1 MMFTSLTFA
10 QINPIDFEPEG
21 NGADWTW
28 EVFENADNPPVEII
42 DNPDPTGANT
52 SATVAQFTAK
62 ADGASFAGTISDGIG
77 SYLLDETNRTITIT
91 VWKSVISDV
100 GIKLE
105 TESGFSPGEIKVANT
120 ATGEWEE
127 ITFDFSSYANPPEGE
142 QYTGITVF
150 PDFQERDQ
158 DNTVYFDNIVFSEG
172 SGDGG
177 NGDDGDN
184 GDGDGDLAGPR
195 NPIDFENDGF
205 GADWT
210 WSVFENADNPAL
222 EIIDN
227 PDMNG
232 NTSSK
237 VAQFTA
243 RADGQPFAGVESA
256 HGDTDLG
263 PFVLDETNSTI
274 TIMVWKP
281 TISDVGVKLVA
292 ESGWSQPEVKVSNT
306 VVNEWEELTFDFSEF
321 PNPPAEEGPYD
332 QIVVFPDFVDGD
344 RTQDNIVYFDN
355 ITFSGE
361 GDGGDNGDIP
371 AGNLLTNGDFE
382 SGDDGS
388 WYGNALDIRTEGDNS
403 FNFADVETAGN
414 AFDVNIS
421 QDVDLMPG
429 QSYLLSFEA
438 STGAGDTRDMVVGIG
453 ESQGPFRASTET
465 VTLTETTQTY
475 RVDLVATDDDT
486 GEDFG
491 DATSRV
497 LFDMGADVG
506 IVVIDNVSLEATTIE
521 AFSLVSPPDET
532 SLSLTGD
539 GTSEAVIEWSEAVSS
554 GDVTYVWHADV
565 PGSDFSDP
573 LVSIPSDDNGQA
585 TSLTLTFAALDQ
597 ALADLGVAEG
607 ESIDLEWTVTASDE
621 SSVRFA
627 DEVFAITLSREL
639 DVSNEVKE
647 SPRSFA
653 LNQNYPNPFN
663 PTTSISY
670 TIPESGD
677 VKLEVFN
684 AVGQKVATLVNST
697 QNAGTHTVSFD
708 ASNLASG
715 VYLYRLT
722 SANQVQINKMLLL
735 K

>member
-1 MMFTSLTFA
+1 MFTSLTFA

-28 EVFENADNPPVEII
+28 EVFENADNPPVEFI

-62 ADGASFAGTISDGIG
+62 ADGASFAGTISNGTG

-105 TESGFSPGEIKVANT
+105 TDSGFSPGEIKVSNT

-158 DNTVYFDNIVFSEG
+158 DNIVYFDNIVFSEG
-172 SGDGG
+172 SDGG
-177 NGDDGDN
+177 GNGDN
-184 GDGDGDLAGPR
+184 GDGGGDLAGPR
-195 NPIDFENDGF
+195 NPIDFETGGF

-210 WSVFENADNPAL
+210 WTVFENASNPAL
-222 EIIDN
+222 EIISN
-227 PDMNG
+227 PDPNG
-232 NTSSK
+232 ANTSAT

-243 RADGQPFAGVESA
+243 LADGQPYAGVESA

-292 ESGWSQPEVKVSNT
+292 ESGWAQPEIKVSNT

-361 GDGGDNGDIP
+361 GDGGGNGGTP
-371 AGNLLTNGDFE
+371 EGNLLTNGDFE
-382 SGDDGS
+382 LGDDGS
-388 WYGNALDIRTEGDNS
+388 WYGNALNIRTEGDNS
-403 FNFADVETAGN
+403 FNFADVVAAGN
-414 AFDVNIS
+414 PWDVNLS
-421 QDVDLMPG
+421 QLVELTPG
-429 QSYLLSFEA
+429 ESYVLTFEA
-438 STGAGDTRDMVVGIG
+438 STSEGNTRDMIVGIG
-453 ESQGPFRASTET
+453 QSQDPFYADVET
-465 VTLTETTQTY
+465 VTLTETTQSFSLELAAI
-475 RVDLVATDDDT
+475 DDATGT
-486 GEDFG
+486 DFG
-491 DATSRV
+491 SPDSRV
-497 LFDMGADVG
+497 IFDMGADAG
-506 IVVIDNVSLEATTIE
+506 IVVLDNVSLEVATIE
-521 AFSLVSPPDET
+521 AFSLLSPPDDT

-539 GTSEAVIEWSEAVSS
+539 GTSEAVIEWEAAASS
-554 GDVTYVWHADV
+554 GNVTYVWHADV

-573 LVSIPSDDNGQA
+573 LVSIPSDNGGQA
-585 TSLTLTFAALDQ
+585 TTLTLTFAALDQ
-597 ALADLGVAEG
+597 ALAGLGVGEG

-627 DEVFAITLSREL
+627 EEVFAITLSREL
-639 DVSNEVKE
+639 DVSNEVNE

-663 PTTSISY
+663 PTTSITY
-670 TIPESGD
+670 AIPESGD

-722 SANQVQINKMLLL
+722 SGNQVQINKMLLL